1 MQRAGNRRHRV
12 TLQRQLESRDTLN
25 QLVGDWIDVLAR
37 IPCDVETLAAGETV
51 QNNQVVSGSTHAVT
65 MLWRAG
71 IEPTMRLLWS
81 TPGGTQILNI
91 VGVSPDDR
99 NRDLLLSC
107 KQ

>member
-1 MQRAGNRRHRV
+1 MQTAGKRRHRV

-25 QLVGDWIDVLAR
+25 QLVGDWVDVLAR
-37 IPCDVETLAAGETV
+37 IPCNVETLATGETA
-51 QNNQVVSGSTHAVT
+51 QGNQIVAGSTHAVT
-65 MLWRAG
+65 MLYRTG

-81 TPGGTQILNI
+81 TPGGPMVLNI
-91 VGVSPDDR
+91 VGVSADER